1 MTMKKILLPLLM
13 FMALPGYVSAEVV
26 SAKEANSK
34 LSHAQK
40 IISMYYVDDVDNG
53 KLVTDAIVAML
64 KDLDPHSTY
73 TNPDETKELTTPL
86 EGKFSGIG
94 ISFNMVNDSVY
105 VISTIAGGPSEK
117 VGMLPGDRIV
127 SADDTILSGVGRG
140 RNEITPV
147 LRGPKG
153 SKVNLKV
160 QRGVRQ
166 IDFKVTRDDIPL
178 YSVDASYMVDGK
190 TGYIRIARFAEDTAK
205 EVAQA
210 IAKLKSK
217 GMVDLILDLEDN
229 GGGYLGSAY
238 EIAGMFLRKGDM
250 IVYTRG
256 QKMPPADYYAT
267 SDGMFG
273 DGKVVVL
280 VNQYSASAS
289 EILAGALQDNDR
301 GLVVGRR
308 TFGKG
313 LVQRPFLLPD
323 GSMIRLT
330 TARYYTPSGRCIQKP
345 YTSCDRKE
353 YDLDILNRFN
363 SGELSNADS
372 VHLPDS
378 LRYTTLRSKR
388 TVYGGGGIMP
398 DRFVPI
404 DTTMYSDYYRDL
416 VAKGVINQYVL
427 SYMDKNRNAL
437 KKKYRNTDKF
447 INGFE
452 MSPEMVSGLVERGK
466 KDSVM
471 LDSAGLERSLPM
483 IKTIVKGLLL
493 RDLYDDAYYFQV
505 SNGMNPVFLK
515 AMELINNDEE
525 YYRLLNGIRKEGDNT

>member
-345 YTSCDRKE
+345 YTSGDRKE

>member
-13 FMALPGYVSAEVV
+13 LMALPGYVSAEVV

-345 YTSCDRKE
+345 YTSGDRKE

>member
-1 MTMKKILLPLLM
+1 M
-13 FMALPGYVSAEVV
+13 
-26 SAKEANSK
+26 
-34 LSHAQK
+34 
-40 IISMYYVDDVDNG
+40 
-53 KLVTDAIVAML
+53 
-64 KDLDPHSTY
+64 
-73 TNPDETKELTTPL
+73 
-86 EGKFSGIG
+86 
-94 ISFNMVNDSVY
+94 
-105 VISTIAGGPSEK
+105 
-117 VGMLPGDRIV
+117 
-127 SADDTILSGVGRG
+127 
-140 RNEITPV
+140 
-147 LRGPKG
+147 
-153 SKVNLKV
+153 
-160 QRGVRQ
+160 
-166 IDFKVTRDDIPL
+166 
-178 YSVDASYMVDGK
+178 
-190 TGYIRIARFAEDTAK
+190 
-205 EVAQA
+205 
-210 IAKLKSK
+210 
-217 GMVDLILDLEDN
+217 
-229 GGGYLGSAY
+229 
-238 EIAGMFLRKGDM
+238 
-250 IVYTRG
+250 
-256 QKMPPADYYAT
+256 
-267 SDGMFG
+267 
-273 DGKVVVL
+273 
-280 VNQYSASAS
+280 
-289 EILAGALQDNDR
+289 
-301 GLVVGRR
+301 
-308 TFGKG
+308 
-313 LVQRPFLLPD
+313 QRPFLLPD

-345 YTSCDRKE
+345 YTSGDRKE

-452 MSPEMVSGLVERGK
+452 MSPEMVSGLVERGM

>member
-267 SDGMFG
+267 ADGMFG

-345 YTSCDRKE
+345 YTSGDRKE

>member
-13 FMALPGYVSAEVV
+13 LMALPGYVSAEVV

-267 SDGMFG
+267 ADGMFG

-345 YTSCDRKE
+345 YTSGDRKE

-416 VAKGVINQYVL
+416 VAKGVINQYVI

-452 MSPEMVSGLVERGK
+452 MSPEMVSGLVERGM

-525 YYRLLNGIRKEGDNT
+525 YYRLLNGVRKEGDNT

>member
-13 FMALPGYVSAEVV
+13 LMALPGYVSAEVV

-267 SDGMFG
+267 ADGMFG

-345 YTSCDRKE
+345 YMSGDRKE

>member
-13 FMALPGYVSAEVV
+13 LMALPGYVSAEVV

-345 YTSCDRKE
+345 YTSGDRKE

-437 KKKYRNTDKF
+437 KKKYRNIDKF

-493 RDLYDDAYYFQV
+493 RDLYNDAYYFQV

>member
-267 SDGMFG
+267 ADGMFG

-345 YTSCDRKE
+345 YTSGDRKE

-452 MSPEMVSGLVERGK
+452 MSPEMVSGLVERGM

>member
-13 FMALPGYVSAEVV
+13 LMALPGYVSAEVV

-86 EGKFSGIG
+86 EGKVSGIG

-205 EVAQA
+205 EVGQA

-345 YTSCDRKE
+345 YTSGDRKE

-447 INGFE
+447 IKGFE
-452 MSPEMVSGLVERGK
+452 MSPEMVSGLVERGM

>member
-13 FMALPGYVSAEVV
+13 LMALPGYVSAEVV

-267 SDGMFG
+267 ADGMFG

-345 YTSCDRKE
+345 YTSGDRKE

-452 MSPEMVSGLVERGK
+452 MSPEMVSGLVERGM

>member
-13 FMALPGYVSAEVV
+13 LMALPGYVSAEVV

-267 SDGMFG
+267 ADGMFD

-345 YTSCDRKE
+345 YTSGDRKE

-452 MSPEMVSGLVERGK
+452 MSPEMVSGLVERGM

>member
-13 FMALPGYVSAEVV
+13 LMALPGYVSAEVV

-86 EGKFSGIG
+86 EGKLSGIG

-238 EIAGMFLRKGDM
+238 EIARMFLRKGDM

-267 SDGMFG
+267 ADGMFG

-345 YTSCDRKE
+345 YTSGDRKE

-416 VAKGVINQYVL
+416 VAKGVINQYVI

-447 INGFE
+447 IKGFE
-452 MSPEMVSGLVERGK
+452 MSPEMVSGLVERGM

>member
-13 FMALPGYVSAEVV
+13 LMALPGYVSAEVV

-267 SDGMFG
+267 ADGMFD

-345 YTSCDRKE
+345 YTSGDRKE

-447 INGFE
+447 IKGFE
-452 MSPEMVSGLVERGK
+452 MSPEMVSGLVERGM

>member
-13 FMALPGYVSAEVV
+13 LMALPGYVSAEVV
-26 SAKEANSK
+26 SAKEANGK

-345 YTSCDRKE
+345 YTSGDRKE

-452 MSPEMVSGLVERGK
+452 MSPEMVSGLVERGM

>member
-53 KLVTDAIVAML
+53 KLVTDAIVAIL

-267 SDGMFG
+267 ADGMFG

-345 YTSCDRKE
+345 YTSGDRKE

>member
-13 FMALPGYVSAEVV
+13 LMALPGYVSAEVV

-238 EIAGMFLRKGDM
+238 EIARMFLRKGDM

-267 SDGMFG
+267 ADGMFG

-345 YTSCDRKE
+345 YTSGDRKE

-416 VAKGVINQYVL
+416 VAKGVINQYVI

-447 INGFE
+447 IKGFE
-452 MSPEMVSGLVERGK
+452 MSPEMVSGLVERGM

>member
-13 FMALPGYVSAEVV
+13 LMALPGYVSAEVV

-205 EVAQA
+205 EVGQA

-345 YTSCDRKE
+345 YTSGDRKE

-452 MSPEMVSGLVERGK
+452 MSPEMVSGLVERGM

>member
-1 MTMKKILLPLLM
+1 MKKILLPLLM

-345 YTSCDRKE
+345 YTSGDRKE

>member
-345 YTSCDRKE
+345 YTSGDRKE

-525 YYRLLNGIRKEGDNT
+525 YYRLLNGVRKEGDNT

>member
-13 FMALPGYVSAEVV
+13 LMALPGYVSAEVV

-86 EGKFSGIG
+86 EGNFSGIG

-267 SDGMFG
+267 ADGMFG

-345 YTSCDRKE
+345 YTSGDRKE

-452 MSPEMVSGLVERGK
+452 MSPEMVSGLVERGM

>member
-13 FMALPGYVSAEVV
+13 LMALPGYVSAEVV

-345 YTSCDRKE
+345 YTSGDRKE

-452 MSPEMVSGLVERGK
+452 MSPEMVSGLVERGM

>member
-13 FMALPGYVSAEVV
+13 LMALPGYVSAEVV

-345 YTSCDRKE
+345 YTSGDRKE

-437 KKKYRNTDKF
+437 KKKYRNIDKF

>member
-13 FMALPGYVSAEVV
+13 LMALPGYVSAEVV

-267 SDGMFG
+267 ADGMFD

-345 YTSCDRKE
+345 YTSGDRKE

-416 VAKGVINQYVL
+416 VAKGVINQYVI

-452 MSPEMVSGLVERGK
+452 MSPEMVSGLVERGM

-525 YYRLLNGIRKEGDNT
+525 YYRLLNGVRKEGDNT

>member
-13 FMALPGYVSAEVV
+13 LMALPGYVSAEVV

-267 SDGMFG
+267 ADGMFD

-345 YTSCDRKE
+345 YTSGDRKE

-416 VAKGVINQYVL
+416 VAKGVINQYVI

-447 INGFE
+447 IKGFE
-452 MSPEMVSGLVERGK
+452 MSPEMVSGLVERGM

>member
-13 FMALPGYVSAEVV
+13 LMALPGYVSAEVV

-267 SDGMFG
+267 ADGMFD

-345 YTSCDRKE
+345 YTSGDRKE

-416 VAKGVINQYVL
+416 VAKGVINQYVI

-452 MSPEMVSGLVERGK
+452 MSPEMVSGLVERGM

>member
-13 FMALPGYVSAEVV
+13 LMALPGYVSAEVV

-345 YTSCDRKE
+345 YTSGDRKE

-416 VAKGVINQYVL
+416 VAKGVINQYVI

-447 INGFE
+447 IKGFE
-452 MSPEMVSGLVERGK
+452 MSPEMVSGLVERGM

>member
-13 FMALPGYVSAEVV
+13 LMALPGYVSAEVV

-267 SDGMFG
+267 ADGMFG

-345 YTSCDRKE
+345 YTSGDRKE

-447 INGFE
+447 INGFD
-452 MSPEMVSGLVERGK
+452 MSPEMVSGLVERGM

>member
-13 FMALPGYVSAEVV
+13 LMALPGYVSAEVV

-267 SDGMFG
+267 ADGMFG

-345 YTSCDRKE
+345 YTSGDRKE

>member
-1 MTMKKILLPLLM
+1 MTMKIILLPLLM
-13 FMALPGYVSAEVV
+13 LMALPGYVSAEVV

-267 SDGMFG
+267 ADGMFG

-345 YTSCDRKE
+345 YTSGDRKE

-452 MSPEMVSGLVERGK
+452 MSPEMVSGLVERGM

>member
-13 FMALPGYVSAEVV
+13 LMALPGYVSAEVV

-267 SDGMFG
+267 ADGMFG

-345 YTSCDRKE
+345 YTSGDRKE

-452 MSPEMVSGLVERGK
+452 MSPEMVSGLVERGM

-493 RDLYDDAYYFQV
+493 RDLYDDAYYSQV

>member
-1 MTMKKILLPLLM
+1 MYRRKW
-13 FMALPGYVSAEVV
+13 F

-217 GMVDLILDLEDN
+217 GMVDLI
-229 GGGYLGSAY
+229 A
-238 EIAGMFLRKGDM
+238 
-250 IVYTRG
+250 
-256 QKMPPADYYAT
+256 
-267 SDGMFG
+267 
-273 DGKVVVL
+273 
-280 VNQYSASAS
+280 
-289 EILAGALQDNDR
+289 
-301 GLVVGRR
+301 
-308 TFGKG
+308 
-313 LVQRPFLLPD
+313 
-323 GSMIRLT
+323 
-330 TARYYTPSGRCIQKP
+330 
-345 YTSCDRKE
+345 
-353 YDLDILNRFN
+353 
-363 SGELSNADS
+363 
-372 VHLPDS
+372 
-378 LRYTTLRSKR
+378 
-388 TVYGGGGIMP
+388 
-398 DRFVPI
+398 
-404 DTTMYSDYYRDL
+404 
-416 VAKGVINQYVL
+416 
-427 SYMDKNRNAL
+427 
-437 KKKYRNTDKF
+437 
-447 INGFE
+447 
-452 MSPEMVSGLVERGK
+452 
-466 KDSVM
+466 
-471 LDSAGLERSLPM
+471 
-483 IKTIVKGLLL
+483 
-493 RDLYDDAYYFQV
+493 
-505 SNGMNPVFLK
+505 
-515 AMELINNDEE
+515 
-525 YYRLLNGIRKEGDNT
+525 

>member
-13 FMALPGYVSAEVV
+13 LMALPGYVSAEVV

-345 YTSCDRKE
+345 YTSGDRKE

-447 INGFE
+447 IKGFE
-452 MSPEMVSGLVERGK
+452 MSPEMVSGLVERGM

>member
-13 FMALPGYVSAEVV
+13 LMALPGYVSAEVV

-267 SDGMFG
+267 ADGMFD

-345 YTSCDRKE
+345 YTSGDRKE

-416 VAKGVINQYVL
+416 VAKGVINQYVI

-447 INGFE
+447 IKGFE
-452 MSPEMVSGLVERGK
+452 MSPEMVSGLVERGM

-525 YYRLLNGIRKEGDNT
+525 YYRLLNGVRKEGDNT

>member
-13 FMALPGYVSAEVV
+13 LMALPGYVSAEVV

-267 SDGMFG
+267 ADGMFG

-345 YTSCDRKE
+345 YTSGDRKE

-416 VAKGVINQYVL
+416 VAKGVINQYVI

-452 MSPEMVSGLVERGK
+452 MSPEMVSGLVERGM

>member
-13 FMALPGYVSAEVV
+13 LMALPGYVSAEVV

-267 SDGMFG
+267 ADGMFG

-345 YTSCDRKE
+345 YTSGDRKE

-447 INGFE
+447 IKGFE
-452 MSPEMVSGLVERGK
+452 MSPEMVSGLVERGM

>member
-13 FMALPGYVSAEVV
+13 LMALPGYVSAEVV

-94 ISFNMVNDSVY
+94 ISFNVVNDSVY

-267 SDGMFG
+267 ADGMFG

-345 YTSCDRKE
+345 YTSGDRKE

-452 MSPEMVSGLVERGK
+452 MSPEMVSGLVERGM

>member
-13 FMALPGYVSAEVV
+13 LMALPGYVSAEVV

-267 SDGMFG
+267 ADGMFG

-345 YTSCDRKE
+345 YTSGDRKE

-452 MSPEMVSGLVERGK
+452 MSPEMVSGLVERGM

-525 YYRLLNGIRKEGDNT
+525 YYRLLNGVRKEGDNT